1 MPDRKY
7 TFAVG
12 AAVGIRNSAIVGK
25 VLARDAE
32 PDQPKTFEVTPD
44 NIARFEGAK
53 LGDRVEVLL
62 QVNAYQVEFTG
73 DNGRPD
79 SAWWQE
85 DMLESVA

>member
-1 MPDRKY
+1 MPETKFV
-7 TFAVG
+7 FAVG
-12 AAVGIRNSAIVGK
+12 AAVAIRNSAIAGK
-25 VLARDAE
+25 VLSRDAE

-62 QVNAYQVEFTG
+62 PVNAYQVEFTG

-79 SAWWQE
+79 SAWWHE
-85 DMLESVA
+85 DMLEAAA